1 MRKVD
6 KDTAKDRD
14 SVTSVSRRQFVKTV
28 PIAAL
33 GTAAFVRNVSAQDSA
48 AGLIQSIQIPKALTT
63 SLQSPVRMGSFEGKG
78 QTGAQVFAGM
88 CKDEN
93 LAALFCSA
101 GNYTV
106 INAIAE
112 TGITSYGGRSEGS
125 MASAADGFSRVTG
138 EVVACSGTEGPGI
151 THMIQAI
158 YTASAAHTPLLVLAS
173 NMTIAQDDSL
183 SFIQAMSQQELT
195 TGIKKYGK
203 RLIAPN
209 RVHEYGGYAF
219 RQLKSGIPGPVHL
232 DFPGEVAS
240 ERFTD
245 PSTLT
250 ENYNKS
256 KYRTESRSSASSRD
270 VARAVEMISRAERP
284 LLIAGQG
291 IFQRK
296 GWDALLAAVEK
307 HEIAVVGS
315 GPSRGHFPDDH
326 RLSAS
331 LSPKAVMSADLVI
344 FIGQYQMPTRT
355 DYRLHPE
362 VRAIRVHPVQED
374 LGRNWP
380 LDLGIVSD
388 ERAFL
393 EALADQL
400 PKKKRPAWVTEIAAA
415 RQANQKQ
422 MDEWYALA
430 LKYGTDTHRLHPAVI
445 GRELYDF
452 FYNGNIDPKQTVN
465 IWGGLTNLR
474 FLPPYMRANRAGQG
488 VNSYYQ
494 SGTIGTEINHG
505 IGAAAVK
512 EGFGIQEAYK
522 GAPVL
527 SVGTD
532 GALAYSLMELET
544 AAKYRLPLI
553 SVIYNNDSWGTW
565 ITTDDSPRALHMYL
579 FQQNLR
585 YDKAAEAL
593 GCRGEYVQT
602 PEELRGA
609 IRRAYDVAAKESLP
623 TLINAQGIREFTSG
637 TLYPPGMNIVS
648 GPNIAA
654 ISH

>member
-1 MRKVD
+1 M
-6 KDTAKDRD
+6 
-14 SVTSVSRRQFVKTV
+14 
-28 PIAAL
+28 
-33 GTAAFVRNVSAQDSA
+33 
-48 AGLIQSIQIPKALTT
+48 
-63 SLQSPVRMGSFEGKG
+63 
-78 QTGAQVFAGM
+78 
-88 CKDEN
+88 
-93 LAALFCSA
+93 
-101 GNYTV
+101 
-106 INAIAE
+106 
-112 TGITSYGGRSEGS
+112 
-125 MASAADGFSRVTG
+125 
-138 EVVACSGTEGPGI
+138 
-151 THMIQAI
+151 
-158 YTASAAHTPLLVLAS
+158 
-173 NMTIAQDDSL
+173 
-183 SFIQAMSQQELT
+183 
-195 TGIKKYGK
+195 
-203 RLIAPN
+203 
-209 RVHEYGGYAF
+209 
-219 RQLKSGIPGPVHL
+219 
-232 DFPGEVAS
+232 
-240 ERFTD
+240 
-245 PSTLT
+245 
-250 ENYNKS
+250 
-256 KYRTESRSSASSRD
+256 
-270 VARAVEMISRAERP
+270 
-284 LLIAGQG
+284 
-291 IFQRK
+291 
-296 GWDALLAAVEK
+296 
-307 HEIAVVGS
+307 
-315 GPSRGHFPDDH
+315 
-326 RLSAS
+326 
-331 LSPKAVMSADLVI
+331 
-344 FIGQYQMPTRT
+344 
-355 DYRLHPE
+355 
-362 VRAIRVHPVQED
+362 HPVQED

-505 IGAAAVK
+505 IGAAAAVK